1 MDIEYTWVVD
11 IKTGETLW
19 SIKIAYMELIYQS
32 VRSFIRMGDCREKR
46 ADKGIVIQPATFL
59 TL

>member
-19 SIKIAYMELIYQS
+19 SIKIAYMELIY
-32 VRSFIRMGDCREKR
+32 
-46 ADKGIVIQPATFL
+46 
-59 TL
+59 